1 MKAAHKATRS
11 TVYTTLRDSIRPAA
25 NGVHGPVRVTR
36 VEPGEE
42 FEAYNLAVAD
52 FSTYFVGDAGV
63 LVHDITPRQP
73 TRATVPGL
81 TTN

>member
-1 MKAAHKATRS
+1 MAKELEEGAILH
-11 TVYTTLRDSIRPAA
+11 
-25 NGVHGPVRVTR
+25 GVHGPVRVTR
-36 VEPGEE
+36 IEPGEE
-42 FEAYNLAVAD
+42 FDAYNLAVAD
-52 FSTYFVGDAGV
+52 FGTYFVGDVGV